1 MENLNEYEFLNEAF
15 EDVKVTAFRNGYQQ
29 GLEEGA
35 SVGRKQV
42 VLGMVLLTIGGIV
55 LKHKAKKNKRGNKK

>member
-1 MENLNEYEFLNEAF
+1 MENLNEYEFLNEAI
-15 EDVKVTAFRNGYQQ
+15 EDVKVTAFRNGYNQ

-42 VLGMVLLTIGGIV
+42 ILGMVLLTIGGIV
-55 LKHKAKKNKRGNKK
+55 LKQKVKKTKRGNRK